1 MKVLMQ
7 RVKHAKLISDDYA
20 SKIGFGVLAF
30 VGVSKNDT
38 IFDVNYLANKIAHL
52 RMFDDENDKTNL
64 SLLDVNADIMIV
76 SNFTLQADTKKGFRP
91 DFFGAGNKDL
101 AIDFYEKLIAKVQ
114 EYGLKVEHG
123 NFGHEMNIT
132 TELNGPF
139 TLMLESE
146 GRLHE

>member
-7 RVKHAKLISDDYA
+7 RVKHAKLISDGFT
-20 SKIGFGVLAF
+20 SEIGFGVLAF

-91 DFFGAGNKDL
+91 DFFGAGNKDM
-101 AIDFYEKLIAKVQ
+101 AIDFYEKLIAKVK

-132 TELNGPF
+132 TDLFGPF

-146 GRLHE
+146 GRNRE